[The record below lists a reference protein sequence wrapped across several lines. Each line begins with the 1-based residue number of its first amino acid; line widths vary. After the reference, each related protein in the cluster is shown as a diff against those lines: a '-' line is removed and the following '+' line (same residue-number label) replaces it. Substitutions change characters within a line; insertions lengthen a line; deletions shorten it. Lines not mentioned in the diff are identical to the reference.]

1 MPIRYDADLARFEA
15 ACTAEDALPL
25 AEWLEATAAPRVDL
39 SACTDLHTA
48 LLQLL
53 IAAKP
58 AVTAGPEEAFLARWV
73 GPALGCGIP
82 LSPPGRGPG

>member
-15 ACTAEDALPL
+15 ACTVEDALPL

-53 IAAKP
+53 LAARP
-58 AVTAGPEEAFLARWV
+58 TMTAGPEDAFLARWV
-73 GPALGCGIP
+73 GPALGVA
-82 LSPPGRGPG
+82 LSPGGNLPPL

>member
-25 AEWLEATAAPRVDL
+25 AEWLEATASPRVDL
-39 SACTDLHTA
+39 SGCTELHTA

-53 IAAKP
+53 LAARP
-58 AVTAGPEEAFLARWV
+58 AVAAGPEDAFLACWV
-73 GPALGCGIP
+73 GPVLGF
-82 LSPPGRGPG
+82 SATTPPTGP

>member
-15 ACTAEDALPL
+15 ACTVEDALPL

-39 SACTDLHTA
+39 SACTELHTA

-53 IAAKP
+53 MAARP
-58 AVTAGPEEAFLARWV
+58 VVAAGPEEAFLGRV
-73 GPALGCGIP
+73 IS
-82 LSPPGRGPG
+82 LSPPLSRKLRLR

>member
-15 ACTAEDALPL
+15 ACTVEDALPF

-53 IAAKP
+53 LAVRP
-58 AVTAGPEEAFLARWV
+58 AMTAGPADVFLARWV
-73 GPALGCGIP
+73 GPVLGVA
-82 LSPPGRGPG
+82 LSPQAET

>member
-15 ACTAEDALPL
+15 ACTVEDALPL

-53 IAAKP
+53 LAGRP
-58 AVTAGPEEAFLARWV
+58 TVTAGPEDAFLARV
-73 GPALGCGIP
+73 ISLPPASGP
-82 LSPPGRGPG
+82 

>member
-15 ACTAEDALPL
+15 ACTVEDALPL

-53 IAAKP
+53 LAARP
-58 AVTAGPEEAFLARWV
+58 TMTAGPEDAFLARV
-73 GPALGCGIP
+73 ISLPASGP
-82 LSPPGRGPG
+82 

>member
-15 ACTAEDALPL
+15 ACTVEDALPL
-25 AEWLEATAAPRVDL
+25 AEWLEATVAPRVDL

-53 IAAKP
+53 LAARP
-58 AVTAGPEEAFLARWV
+58 AMTAGPEDAFLARYV
-73 GPALGCGIP
+73 GSALR
-82 LSPPGRGPG
+82 LQ

>member
-1 MPIRYDADLARFEA
+1 MPIRYDDDLARFEA
-15 ACTAEDALPL
+15 ACTVDEALPL

-53 IAAKP
+53 LAARP
-58 AVTAGPEEAFLARWV
+58 AVDGAAADAFLARWI
-73 GPALGCGIP
+73 GPLLAAGAP
-82 LSPPGRGPG
+82 SP

>member
-1 MPIRYDADLARFEA
+1 MPIRYDADLAHFEA

-39 SACTDLHTA
+39 SACTELHTA

-53 IAAKP
+53 MAARP
-58 AVTAGPEEAFLARWV
+58 VVVTGPEEAFLGRW
-73 GPALGCGIP
+73 LGSVLGDSIP
-82 LSPPGRGPG
+82 LSPR